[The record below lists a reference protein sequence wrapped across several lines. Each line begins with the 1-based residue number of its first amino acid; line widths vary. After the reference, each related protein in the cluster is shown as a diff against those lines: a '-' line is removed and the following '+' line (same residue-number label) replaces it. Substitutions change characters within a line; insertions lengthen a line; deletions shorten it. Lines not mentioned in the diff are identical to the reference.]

1 MNIVE
6 LNITELQEY
15 ERNPRKNDKAVA
27 AVAES
32 IKQFGFK
39 VPIVIDK
46 NNVIVAGH
54 TRLKAARRL
63 KLKTVPCIIADDLTP
78 EQVKQFRLADN
89 KVSELAAWNPEMLA
103 EELKEIDFDMGL
115 FGFEDADWLGGGS
128 LEPKEDYFDLDAAAA
143 AVTTPKTKP
152 GDIYQL
158 GRHRL
163 MCGDST
169 DAEQVKTLMDGQ
181 LADLLVTD
189 PPYNVNYEGS
199 GETKRDK
206 IANDNL
212 DSDVFTTFLGDL
224 FTAADQ
230 NMKPGASFYIWHAD
244 GLPGLNFRLAL
255 KIVNWPVRQSIIWNK
270 NVFTL
275 GRQDYQWKHEAALYG
290 WKEGTAHYFTADR
303 TLSTVIKEN
312 EGLVIDKMTA
322 AEARKILKDILESGK
337 VAMDII
343 DVDKPSRSDEHPTM
357 KPVLLFTQLIQNSSR
372 PTERILDICAGSG
385 TTLIAAEQ
393 LNRSA
398 YLMELD
404 PKYCDVIVKRYEDF
418 TGGKAELIVVDKQD
432 AQV

>member
-6 LNITELQEY
+6 LKITELHEY
-15 ERNPRKNDKAVA
+15 ERNPRKNDRAVA

-39 VPIVIDK
+39 VPVVIDK

-54 TRLKAARRL
+54 TRIKAACRL

-143 AVTTPKTKP
+143 AVKIPKTKP

-169 DAEQVKTLMDGQ
+169 DAEQVKALMDGK

-189 PPYNVNYEGS
+189 PPYNVDYEGKS
-199 GETKRDK
+199 GDK
-206 IANDNL
+206 QKIMNDNM
-212 DSDVFTTFLGDL
+212 DSDSFTTFLVDL
-224 FTAADQ
+224 FSAANQ
-230 NMKPGASFYIWHAD
+230 SMKPGASFYIWHSD
-244 GLPGLNFRLAL
+244 GLASLNFRLAL
-255 KIVNWPVRQSIIWNK
+255 KIVNWPVRQLIVWNK
-270 NVFTL
+270 NSFVI
-275 GRQDYQWKHEAALYG
+275 GRQDYQWKHEPALYG
-290 WKEGTAHYFTADR
+290 WTEGAAHYFTADR

-322 AEARKILKDILESGK
+322 AEARKMLKDILESGK

-343 DVDKPSRSDEHPTM
+343 DIDKPSRSEEHPTM

-372 PTERILDICAGSG
+372 PTESVLDICAGSG

-418 TGGKAELIVVDKQD
+418 TGGKAELIVVDK
-432 AQV
+432 

>member
-6 LNITELQEY
+6 LKITELHEY
-15 ERNPRKNDKAVA
+15 ERNPRKNDRAVA

-39 VPIVIDK
+39 VPVVIDK

-54 TRLKAARRL
+54 TRIKAARRL

-143 AVTTPKTKP
+143 EVKIPKTKP

-189 PPYNVNYEGS
+189 PPYNVDYES
-199 GETKRDK
+199 KSFDK
-206 IANDNL
+206 QKIMNDNM
-212 DSDVFTTFLGDL
+212 DSDSFTTFLVDL
-224 FTAADQ
+224 FSAANQ
-230 NMKPGASFYIWHAD
+230 SMKPGASFYIWHPD
-244 GLPGLNFRLAL
+244 GLPSLNFRLAL
-255 KIVNWPVRQSIIWNK
+255 KIVNWPTRQTIVWNK
-270 NVFTL
+270 NSFAM
-275 GRQDYQWKHEAALYG
+275 GRQDYQWKHEPALYG
-290 WKEGTAHYFTADR
+290 WTEGAAHYFINDR
-303 TLSTVIKEN
+303 TKSTVI
-312 EGLVIDKMTA
+312 
-322 AEARKILKDILESGK
+322 DI
-337 VAMDII
+337 
-343 DVDKPSRSDEHPTM
+343 DKPSRSEEHPTM
-357 KPVLLFTQLIQNSSR
+357 KPVMLFTQLIQNSSR
-372 PTERILDICAGSG
+372 PTESVLDICAGSG